1 MSSVERA
8 VSPRGRRSRLRQLT
22 FGDRVWLK
30 FAIGIPFFFHIMLV
44 WMPAMM
50 TAYLSFTEWDNLAPV
65 FKQRIGLHNFWKAP
79 SLLVPVWVGLRNY
92 KQIFTIFD
100 PKLFP
105 ALFNNL
111 ILIIWLGLCSAI
123 GMLFAYLLDKNVKGG
138 RFYQSVFY
146 MPVVLSI
153 AVVGFI
159 WKAVMFQTDRGLLNK
174 VIPGQGI
181 DFLGN
186 NSPVFTMRFDKVFG
200 FVIGVVFAFIAW
212 RLAGRKLHGSQPLL
226 VALATGI
233 LVGGG
238 AGHFIHDLSFPLQ
251 LTKNFSALLVA
262 MAWRHIGYV
271 MVLYLAGLKG
281 VDPTLREAAAIDGAN
296 EPTSFRHVVF
306 PTLRPINAVVAVITV
321 IEALRAYDII
331 AALGTQRGT
340 EVMGTLVTGSLTGEG
355 GGRVG
360 IGSAYGMVLFVLC
373 IGFIIYYVIN
383 NFRDQG

>member
-1 MSSVERA
+1 MTDVSSKPMAPVK
-8 VSPRGRRSRLRQLT
+8 GRHPRLRQMTLV
-22 FGDRVWLK
+22 DSIWLK
-30 FAIGIPFFFHIMLV
+30 FAIGIPLSIHLILV
-44 WMPAMM
+44 WIPAIM
-50 TAYLSFTEWDNLAPV
+50 TGILSFMEWDNLRPV
-65 FKQRIGLHNFWKAP
+65 GDAKAVGFRNFW
-79 SLLVPVWVGLRNY
+79 
-92 KQIFTIFD
+92 QIFTIFD
-100 PKLFP
+100 TKLFP

-111 ILIIWLGLCSAI
+111 VLIFWLAACSAV
-123 GMLFAYLLDKNVKGG
+123 GMLFAYLLDKNVRGG

-174 VIPGQGI
+174 IIPGKGI

-186 NSPVFTMRFDKVFG
+186 SDFVFSMRDSKIFG
-200 FVIGVVFAFIAW
+200 ILAGVILAIVAGIIGNRKMGGTGLLLGLGAGVVGGIAVAAILPDFYDD
-212 RLAGRKLHGSQPLL
+212 RLG
-226 VALATGI
+226 
-233 LVGGG
+233 
-238 AGHFIHDLSFPLQ
+238 LS
-251 LTKNFSALLVA
+251 KNFLALLIA

-281 VDPTLREAAAIDGAN
+281 VDPSLREAAGIDGAN
-296 EPTSFRHVVF
+296 EVKSFQHVVF
-306 PTLRPINAVVAVITV
+306 PTLRPINAVVAVITI

-360 IGSAYGMVLFVLC
+360 IGSAYGMVLFFLC
-373 IGFIIYYVIN
+373 IGFIIKYVIN
-383 NFRDQG
+383 NFREEN

>member
-1 MSSVERA
+1 MS
-8 VSPRGRRSRLRQLT
+8 VSSNGTSSRTAPPTGRRSRLRQLT
-22 FGDRVWLK
+22 LTDRIWLK
-30 FAIGIPFFFHIMLV
+30 FAIGVPLAIHLLLV
-44 WMPAMM
+44 WIPAII
-50 TAYLSFTEWDNLAPV
+50 TGILSLTEWDNLAPV
-65 FKQRIGLHNFWKAP
+65 GKAKAVGFRNFW
-79 SLLVPVWVGLRNY
+79 
-92 KQIFTIFD
+92 QIFTIFD
-100 PKLFP
+100 TKLFP

-111 ILIIWLGLCSAI
+111 VLIFWLAFCSAI
-123 GMLFAYLLDKNVKGG
+123 GMLFAYLLDKNIKGG

-174 VIPGQGI
+174 VIPGKGI

-186 NSPVFTMRFDKVFG
+186 SDFVFSMRDSEIF
-200 FVIGVVFAFIAW
+200 
-212 RLAGRKLHGSQPLL
+212 
-226 VALATGI
+226 GI
-233 LVGGG
+233 LVGVLAAIIVGILAARRLGG
-238 AGHFIHDLSFPLQ
+238 IGVLVGLGVGVVGGILTAVVLPDFYDDKLGLS
-251 LTKNFSALLVA
+251 KNFFALLVA

-281 VDPTLREAAAIDGAN
+281 VDPSLREAAGIDGAN
-296 EPTSFRHVVF
+296 EVSSFRHVVF
-306 PTLRPINAVVAVITV
+306 PVLRPINAVVAVITI

-360 IGSAYGMVLFVLC
+360 IGSAYGMVLFALC
-373 IGFIIYYVIN
+373 IGFIIKYVIN
-383 NFRDQG
+383 NFREDS

>member
-1 MSSVERA
+1 VTDVSTKPA
-8 VSPRGRRSRLRQLT
+8 VPRQVKNGRLQQLSFRDRL
-22 FGDRVWLK
+22 WLK
-30 FAIGIPFFFHIMLV
+30 FAIGIPLALHLILV
-44 WMPAMM
+44 WIPAVI
-50 TAYLSFTEWDNLAPV
+50 TGVLSFMEWDNLKPV
-65 FKQRIGLHNFWKAP
+65 GAAKA
-79 SLLVPVWVGLRNY
+79 VGGRNY
-92 KQIFTIFD
+92 WQIFTIFD
-100 PKLFP
+100 NKLFP

-111 ILIIWLGLCSAI
+111 VLIVWLTFCSAI
-123 GMLFAYLLDKNVKGG
+123 GMLFAYLLDKNVRGG

-159 WKAVMFQTDRGLLNK
+159 WKAVMYQTDRGLLNK
-174 VIPGQGI
+174 LIPGKGV

-186 NSPVFTMRFDKVFG
+186 SDYVFSFFDNQILGFLIGLGV
-200 FVIGVVFAFIAW
+200 FVIGSIFLGRRMGGRGVLTALVAGIA
-212 RLAGRKLHGSQPLL
+212 AGLL
-226 VALATGI
+226 VGNLFSNFYDSKLG
-233 LVGGG
+233 
-238 AGHFIHDLSFPLQ
+238 
-251 LTKNFSALLVA
+251 LTKNFFALLVA

-281 VDPTLREAAAIDGAN
+281 VDPSLREAAGIDGAN
-296 EPTSFRHVVF
+296 EVSSFRHVVF

-360 IGSAYGMVLFVLC
+360 VGSAYGMVLFVLC

-383 NFRDQG
+383 NFREEN